1 MEDFSNSLQK
11 SVCRGLVCV
20 RRTRWGYQAVSA
32 PNQQTRQI
40 QKHSNSLS
48 CFQLLLGR
56 RRWENTKTRKYCQ
69 LEIHLP
75 SKQSLFNSPLIHRFL
90 YWIMA
95 RAPSQVKVDTL
106 AYAWTAAPI
115 ENQAILLLSKNTL
128 LNVRYTVIWLHKKS
142 QCSKLVVLRQIFVS
156 SHLVCGS
163 FFLHTDVQSFADY
176 HMSGRKMCTMCMPK
190 ILTSFPSFSLY

>member
-1 MEDFSNSLQK
+1 MFLFVTVQEKL
-11 SVCRGLVCV
+11 
-20 RRTRWGYQAVSA
+20 
-32 PNQQTRQI
+32 
-40 QKHSNSLS
+40 
-48 CFQLLLGR
+48 
-56 RRWENTKTRKYCQ
+56 RKYCQ
-69 LEIHLP
+69 VEIHLR
-75 SKQSLFNSPLIHRFL
+75 SKQSLFISPLIHRFL

-142 QCSKLVVLRQIFVS
+142 QCSKLVALRQIFVS

-163 FFLHTDVQSFADY
+163 FCAHRCAKFCRLPHVWARNVYNVHAKNPNIFPKFQSLLKVNWFRNDFLVSSISSKKQTKIRYVQVKTNSRLDNFLSKLSD
-176 HMSGRKMCTMCMPK
+176 
-190 ILTSFPSFSLY
+190 L